1 MKSCLLGNK
10 EWISHLVPCIKSLH
24 QALVRAGINDVS
36 TPYTLGILQNSVQP
50 SAARIKPA
58 YGKVVF
64 APMLEFL
71 RQTKSPL
78 LVNPYPYFSYSPSM
92 EDYIL
97 FKPNPGIHDD
107 NTNITYTNM
116 FVAMMDAVYSAIKAM
131 GYDDL
136 DIVVAESG
144 WPSLGDPN
152 QPMCTVEN
160 AVLYNKNM
168 IKVVTSGEGTPLM
181 PKRRFETYVFALFNE
196 NLKPGTAA
204 ERNWGLFRP
213 DFSPVY
219 DVGILSNT
227 GKSTGSSPSPLK
239 SPSTGSSPSPTRSPS
254 TGSSPSPTRSPSTGS
269 SPSTPTTGKTWS
281 EPKADASDKAL
292 QASKDDVCS
301 QGAHCKPIQTGGS
314 SFNPNNIRSH
324 ASLLIPLIMICFV
337 YI

>member
-1 MKSCLLGNK
+1 MNFF
-10 EWISHLVPCIKSLH
+10 CILIM
-24 QALVRAGINDVS
+24 QVS

-136 DIVVAESG
+136 DIVVAAFSTVHMG
-144 WPSLGDPN
+144 WFG
-152 QPMCTVEN
+152 
-160 AVLYNKNM
+160 
-168 IKVVTSGEGTPLM
+168 
-181 PKRRFETYVFALFNE
+181 
-196 NLKPGTAA
+196 
-204 ERNWGLFRP
+204 
-213 DFSPVY
+213 
-219 DVGILSNT
+219 
-227 GKSTGSSPSPLK
+227 SPSEGQPDSATTMSK
-239 SPSTGSSPSPTRSPS
+239 SS
-254 TGSSPSPTRSPSTGS
+254 
-269 SPSTPTTGKTWS
+269 
-281 EPKADASDKAL
+281 
-292 QASKDDVCS
+292 
-301 QGAHCKPIQTGGS
+301 
-314 SFNPNNIRSH
+314 
-324 ASLLIPLIMICFV
+324 
-337 YI
+337 

>member
-1 MKSCLLGNK
+1 
-10 EWISHLVPCIKSLH
+10 
-24 QALVRAGINDVS
+24 
-36 TPYTLGILQNSVQP
+36 
-50 SAARIKPA
+50 
-58 YGKVVF
+58 
-64 APMLEFL
+64 
-71 RQTKSPL
+71 
-78 LVNPYPYFSYSPSM
+78 M

-144 WPSLGDPN
+144 WPSLGEPN
-152 QPMCTVEN
+152 QPMCMVEN

-219 DVGILSNT
+219 DVGILSNI
-227 GKSTGSSPSPLK
+227 GK
-239 SPSTGSSPSPTRSPS
+239 
-254 TGSSPSPTRSPSTGS
+254 
-269 SPSTPTTGKTWS
+269 
-281 EPKADASDKAL
+281 
-292 QASKDDVCS
+292 V
-301 QGAHCKPIQTGGS
+301 
-314 SFNPNNIRSH
+314 
-324 ASLLIPLIMICFV
+324 
-337 YI
+337 

>member
-1 MKSCLLGNK
+1 MNFF
-10 EWISHLVPCIKSLH
+10 CILIM
-24 QALVRAGINDVS
+24 QVS

-219 DVGILSNT
+219 DVGILSNI
-227 GKSTGSSPSPLK
+227 GKV
-239 SPSTGSSPSPTRSPS
+239 
-254 TGSSPSPTRSPSTGS
+254 
-269 SPSTPTTGKTWS
+269 WS
-281 EPKADASDKAL
+281 IYA
-292 QASKDDVCS
+292 
-301 QGAHCKPIQTGGS
+301 T
-314 SFNPNNIRSH
+314 FF
-324 ASLLIPLIMICFV
+324 ASL
-337 YI
+337 

>member
-1 MKSCLLGNK
+1 
-10 EWISHLVPCIKSLH
+10 
-24 QALVRAGINDVS
+24 
-36 TPYTLGILQNSVQP
+36 
-50 SAARIKPA
+50 
-58 YGKVVF
+58 
-64 APMLEFL
+64 
-71 RQTKSPL
+71 
-78 LVNPYPYFSYSPSM
+78 
-92 EDYIL
+92 
-97 FKPNPGIHDD
+97 
-107 NTNITYTNM
+107 M

-219 DVGILSNT
+219 DVGILSNI
-227 GKSTGSSPSPLK
+227 GK
-239 SPSTGSSPSPTRSPS
+239 STGSSPSPTRSPS
-254 TGSSPSPTRSPSTGS
+254 TGSSPYPTRSPYTGSSPYPTRSPSTGASPSTES
-269 SPSTPTTGKTWS
+269 SPSPTTRPSTGSSPSPTTGKTWS

-292 QASKDDVCS
+292 QASKDYGCS

>member
-1 MKSCLLGNK
+1 
-10 EWISHLVPCIKSLH
+10 
-24 QALVRAGINDVS
+24 
-36 TPYTLGILQNSVQP
+36 
-50 SAARIKPA
+50 
-58 YGKVVF
+58 
-64 APMLEFL
+64 
-71 RQTKSPL
+71 
-78 LVNPYPYFSYSPSM
+78 
-92 EDYIL
+92 
-97 FKPNPGIHDD
+97 
-107 NTNITYTNM
+107 M

-219 DVGILSNT
+219 DVGILSNI
-227 GKSTGSSPSPLK
+227 GK
-239 SPSTGSSPSPTRSPS
+239 
-254 TGSSPSPTRSPSTGS
+254 
-269 SPSTPTTGKTWS
+269 
-281 EPKADASDKAL
+281 
-292 QASKDDVCS
+292 V
-301 QGAHCKPIQTGGS
+301 
-314 SFNPNNIRSH
+314 
-324 ASLLIPLIMICFV
+324 
-337 YI
+337 